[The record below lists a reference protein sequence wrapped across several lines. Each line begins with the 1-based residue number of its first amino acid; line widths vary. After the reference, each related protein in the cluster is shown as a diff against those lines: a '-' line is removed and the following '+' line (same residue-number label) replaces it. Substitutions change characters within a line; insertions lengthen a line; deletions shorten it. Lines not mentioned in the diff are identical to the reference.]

1 VAVRASMVGPAP
13 GGPPTRPGDQR
24 KGDGVGHALT
34 IRRRALAAALAL
46 TLAAGI
52 AVVASH
58 RAGAAGNSVS
68 LSGPASNVMGT
79 NFNYTVSGTA
89 SGAANREV
97 SFEQF
102 NKAGGCSSSFA
113 GESAR
118 EFLANST
125 YEITFWASAAARGSF
140 SATDAFGAAH
150 PGVHGVCAYLI
161 NASTG
166 ATYAHAQA
174 WWTNHS

>member
-1 VAVRASMVGPAP
+1 
-13 GGPPTRPGDQR
+13 
-24 KGDGVGHALT
+24 
-34 IRRRALAAALAL
+34 
-46 TLAAGI
+46 
-52 AVVASH
+52 
-58 RAGAAGNSVS
+58 
-68 LSGPASNVMGT
+68 VMGS

-89 SGAANREV
+89 SAPANREV

-102 NKAGGCSSSFA
+102 NKASGCSPTFA
-113 GESAR
+113 GEASR
-118 EFLANST
+118 DFLANAT
-125 YEITFWASAAARGSF
+125 YEITFWASAAASGSF

-161 NASTG
+161 SAATG

>member
-1 VAVRASMVGPAP
+1 MVGTSPA
-13 GGPPTRPGDQR
+13 GPTRPGDWR
-24 KGDGVGHALT
+24 KGGGVERTLM
-34 IRRRALAAALAL
+34 IRRRGLAAALAL
-46 TLAAGI
+46 TLATGL
-52 AVVASH
+52 AVAATH
-58 RAGAAGNSVS
+58 RAGAAGDSIR

-102 NKAGGCSSSFA
+102 NKVSGCSPTFA

-118 EFLANST
+118 EFLSNST
-125 YEITFWASAAARGSF
+125 YEITFWASAAASGAF

-166 ATYAHAQA
+166 ATFAHAQA